1 MARGKGRGVGDT
13 IVFAEDGTYMK
24 SDNFASTQKG
34 RYLVDRDIPQADYA
48 EIQARYASHSY
59 YVNGEYRQ
67 GQEYEGFY
75 IAFYQDG
82 SDAMTGYGLLCT
94 SGDMKGNLQTS
105 LCPSWMS
112 REE

>member
-1 MARGKGRGVGDT
+1 MWTRTSPR
-13 IVFAEDGTYMK
+13 
-24 SDNFASTQKG
+24 
-34 RYLVDRDIPQADYA
+34 RDYD
-48 EIQARYASHSY
+48 EIQKRYARHSY
-59 YVNGEYRQ
+59 YVNGEYRE

-75 IAFYQDG
+75 IAFYWDEY
-82 SDAMTGYGLLCT
+82 DTRTCYGLFGT